1 MTYNRNCKEDNNTTG
16 PAAAPLGKGRET
28 MANYYIRDAAHA
40 AVILDEFRRCGDC
53 GNCGLNTP
61 EGWRCSHMAEQAE
74 KYLKTHREEARKNG

>member
-1 MTYNRNCKEDNNTTG
+1 
-16 PAAAPLGKGRET
+16 

-40 AVILDEFRRCGDC
+40 AVILDEYRRCSDC

-74 KYLKTHREEARKNG
+74 KYLRDHREEARNNG